1 MAELAWPADLGHG
14 TFTGRFGF
22 MDADTHDPDRD
33 PDVTSATGGKA
44 TITPSIKSVRYTG
57 TDGPMILAARAAQ
70 GVINSEGYLCTTA
83 EDGTAG
89 DVGMVFPATDDTDL
103 TPTDWTYQVTVT
115 LDGGV
120 RLPSFNVKL
129 PTGST
134 VDLSLA
140 VPVDTSGGTAVVVDP
155 TTATRAEAAATRAE
169 TAATEAEDWAPSF
182 VWDGTQLV
190 IDGGAP
196 VDLKGEKG
204 DGSAWADL
212 TGKPATYPPA
222 THTHPITD
230 VDGLKAIID
239 RLGYDSGWRAL
250 CRWSG
255 GTVTQGVLP
264 SGLAP
269 RGNNAG
275 GVFVR
280 RNAHTVTVAVV
291 EANVTALSPE
301 IPLPAGFRGAGRTG
315 VPYPAVPIYYRDANL
330 DAKLANA
337 EFGVGFVRFRDVP
350 AGATL
355 SAAGT
360 GGYGVVTTV
369 PSENALPTTL
379 PGDPA

>member
-22 MDADTHDPDRD
+22 MDADSHDPDRD
-33 PDVTSATGGKA
+33 PDITSATGGKA

-57 TDGPMILAARAAQ
+57 TDGPMILAARPAD
-70 GVINSEGYLCTTA
+70 GVIDSEGYLCTTA

-103 TPTDWTYQVTVT
+103 APTDWTYQVTVT

-129 PTGST
+129 PTGAT

-169 TAATEAEDWAPSF
+169 TAADEAEGYTPTF
-182 VWDGTQLV
+182 VWDGTKLV
-190 IDGGAP
+190 IDGGTP

-222 THTHPITD
+222 AHTHPITD
-230 VDGLKAIID
+230 VDGLEAALSALAD
-239 RLGYDSGWRAL
+239 ANRTTDWRSLPLSNGWTGSVLIKR
-250 CRWSG
+250 S
-255 GTVTQGVLP
+255 GVLVEILIDGIQRGETAVAFTIP
-264 SGLAP
+264 SGFRPYAWGSASP
-269 RGNNAG
+269 RPPLTDTSNPPNLDRTHISVG
-275 GVFVR
+275 GAFSV
-280 RNAHTVTVAVV
+280 
-291 EANVTALSPE
+291 LSTT
-301 IPLPAGFRGAGRTG
+301 IGAGNTYG
-315 VPYPAVPIYYRDANL
+315 SFTYTTTDLWP
-330 DAKLANA
+330 
-337 EFGVGFVRFRDVP
+337 
-350 AGATL
+350 ATL
-355 SAAGT
+355 PPLA
-360 GGYGVVTTV
+360 
-369 PSENALPTTL
+369 
-379 PGDPA
+379 